1 MRKKILI
8 ILVVS
13 VIYILF
19 FPIFKNEVLDARY
32 VISIE
37 VLAGASGQSRGS
49 EVWIDAI
56 RKDGEIINLAEV
68 PLDGNWENRGRL
80 FHAGEEN
87 ELWEIVVRSKNT
99 TTITFI
105 THPYSGRVR
114 ITDYKGRVQEL
125 DLYSEK
131 EGTVEY
137 RLEY

>member
-8 ILVVS
+8 ILLVS

-19 FPIFKNEVLDARY
+19 CPILKNEVLDARY

-37 VLAGASGQSRGS
+37 VLAGVSGQSQGS

-56 RKDGEIINLAEV
+56 RKDGELINLAEL

-80 FHAGEEN
+80 FHSGEES
-87 ELWEIVVRSKNT
+87 ELWEIEVRSKNT

-114 ITDYKGRVQEL
+114 ITD
-125 DLYSEK
+125 
-131 EGTVEY
+131 
-137 RLEY
+137 